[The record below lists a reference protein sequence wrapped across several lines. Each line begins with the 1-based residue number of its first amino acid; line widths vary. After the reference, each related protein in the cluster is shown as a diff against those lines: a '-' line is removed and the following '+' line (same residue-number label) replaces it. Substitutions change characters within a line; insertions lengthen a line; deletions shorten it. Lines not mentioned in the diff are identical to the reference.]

1 MENVEM
7 LQNELSNLESRIDD
21 VVEEMIQHYGK
32 FLSINDYFSS
42 DKYKRVL
49 VNRYHSLTKD
59 KLNLVSRINRVNY

>member
-1 MENVEM
+1 M